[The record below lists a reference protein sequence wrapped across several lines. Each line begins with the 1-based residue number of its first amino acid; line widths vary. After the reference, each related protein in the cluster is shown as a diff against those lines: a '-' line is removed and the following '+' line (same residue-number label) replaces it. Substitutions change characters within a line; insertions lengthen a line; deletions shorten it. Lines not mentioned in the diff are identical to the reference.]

1 MDRKPRV
8 LLCPPTHFGVEY
20 VINPW
25 MAGNVGAV
33 DGAAAGRQWDA
44 LAKIL
49 DGLADVS
56 LIDPC
61 PGLPDMC
68 FAANGGFA
76 MEGRFVPAAFSVSQ
90 RAPEV
95 PLYRDWAAAAGFEVV
110 DFGEDAALEGEGDAL
125 WWPRPEGA
133 LLCAG
138 YGVRS
143 DLEAHRDLAERLG
156 ARVASLRLVDQRF
169 YHLDTCLLPLP
180 NGGVVYYPPAFD
192 LRSRRLLESLA
203 PAARR
208 IAVDDEDALRF
219 ACNAVRVGRVVVA
232 NHASDALRRRLAAW
246 EYEVIVTPLDEFVKA
261 GGAAKC
267 LTLLLEQDPPPNFD
281 RAEAQRSPVPSPIRS
296 QTLAMEG
303 HLLDQGVLNRV
314 IDIGN
319 RAGGSVRLERFHA
332 GARADQPS
340 QARLELCAPDDALL
354 DRILA
359 RLREEAANNPGMAL
373 RAADDAAD
381 ATLVP
386 AERAGVAPEDFCCST
401 IFPTEVRVDGEW
413 TRVRRQRMDAAIVV
427 AKADGR
433 AEARCVLPRDVAPGD
448 LVVCGDAGVRTRAR
462 RTSRAADDFAFMSAG
477 ASSERRVEGQVEE
490 LALEMRRIQAR
501 GGRTVAVAGPVVV
514 HTGGGPHL
522 AQLVRD
528 GHVQALLAGNALA
541 VHDLE
546 ENLYGTSLGVDL
558 RRGAAVRG
566 GHRHHLRTINR
577 VRGAGSIAAAVRQGL
592 VRGGVMFECVRAG
605 VPFALAGSIR
615 DDGPLP
621 DTEMNLLAAQEA
633 YAQQVA
639 GADLILMLATMLHAI
654 GVGNMTP
661 AGVRLVCVDIN
672 PAVVT
677 KLSDRGSV
685 ESTGIVT
692 DVGLFLKLLAM
703 RLGGG
708 GGSASET
715 GGAA

>member
-1 MDRKPRV
+1 MTRSPR
-8 LLCPPTHFGVEY
+8 LLVCRPTHFGVEY

-33 DGAAAGRQWDA
+33 DSTAAARQWDA
-44 LAKIL
+44 LVRIL
-49 DGLADVS
+49 EGLADVAV
-56 LIDPC
+56 IDPRA
-61 PGLPDMC
+61 GLPDMC

-76 MEGRFVPAAFSVSQ
+76 IDGRFVPATFSVSQ

-95 PLYRDWAAAAGFEVV
+95 PLYRDWAAAEGFEIV
-110 DFGEDAALEGEGDAL
+110 DCGDNAAQEGEGDAL
-125 WWPRPEGA
+125 WWPRPEGP

-143 DLEAHRDLAERLG
+143 DLESHRELAGQLG
-156 ARVASLRLVDQRF
+156 VRVVSLRLVDQRF

-180 NGGVVYYPPAFD
+180 NGGVVYYPQAFD

-203 PAARR
+203 PATRR
-208 IAVDDEDALRF
+208 IAVGDEDALRF
-219 ACNAVRVGRVVVA
+219 ACNAVCLGRTIIA
-232 NHASDALRRRLAAW
+232 NYASDALRKRLEEW
-246 EYEVIVTPLDEFVKA
+246 EYEVVATPLGEFVKA

-267 LTLLLEQDPPPNFD
+267 LTLLLEQELPPNFD
-281 RAEAQRSPVPSPIRS
+281 RTRAPPSPIRS
-296 QTLAMEG
+296 QTVALEG

-319 RAGGSVRLERFHA
+319 GAGGSVCLERFHA
-332 GARADQPS
+332 GARPDQPS
-340 QARLELCAPDDALL
+340 QARLAVAAPDDALL
-354 DRILA
+354 ARILA
-359 RLREEAANNPGMAL
+359 RLREEAANNPGTAL
-373 RAADDAAD
+373 RAADDAVD
-381 ATLVP
+381 ATLIAVD
-386 AERAGVAPEDFCCST
+386 RAGVAPDDFCCST

-413 TRVRRQRMDAAIVV
+413 VRVSRQRMDAAILV
-427 AKADGR
+427 AKVDGSVV
-433 AEARCVLPRDVAPGD
+433 ARCVLPRDLALGD
-448 LVVCGDAGVRTRAR
+448 MVVCADAGVRTRGPK
-462 RTSRAADDFAFMSAG
+462 TSRAADEFAFMSSG

-490 LALEMRRIQAR
+490 LALEMRRVQAR
-501 GGRTVAVAGPVVV
+501 RGRTVVVAGPVVV

-522 AQLVRD
+522 AQLVRE

-546 ENLYGTSLGVDL
+546 ANLYGTSLGVDL

-566 GHRHHLRTINR
+566 GHRHHLRAINQ
-577 VRGAGSIAAAVRQGL
+577 VRGAGSIAAAVQDGL
-592 VRGGVMFECVRAG
+592 VRGGIMYECVRAG
-605 VPFALAGSIR
+605 VPFVLAGSIR

-621 DTEMNLLAAQEA
+621 DTMMDLIHAQTA

-639 GADLILMLATMLHAI
+639 GADLVLMLATMLHAI

-685 ESTGIVT
+685 ESSGIVT

-703 RLGGG
+703 RLGNDDGLANEVD
-708 GGSASET
+708 S
-715 GGAA
+715 